1 MGDNR
6 VFKVIRNRYEEFFR
20 LSPKVNS
27 EYGKMSRLITEERY
41 AEFFTTVM
49 ADPEIDRETKAL
61 VALLSTGCRISE
73 VLSIE
78 VNQLNFQASRVER
91 VYILKKRKRD
101 LRLNKPLIPVV
112 VEFLKEFTQGREGTE
127 KVLSFT
133 SRHQPFRRLEKY
145 FGLHPH
151 DLRHAFVS
159 YFLSRSKSLE
169 KITAIQGWSSVSMA
183 YTYAN
188 VDTAKEVDD
197 FYKDVA

>member
-6 VFKVIRNRYEEFFR
+6 IFKTIRTRYEEFFR
-20 LSPKVNS
+20 MSPKVNS
-27 EYGKMSRLITEERY
+27 EYGKMSKLIIEEKY
-41 AEFFTTVM
+41 AEFFKTVV
-49 ADPEIDRETKAL
+49 ADSEIDPDSKAL

-73 VLSIE
+73 VLSMEI
-78 VNQLNFQASRVER
+78 NQINFQASRVDR
-91 VYILKKRKRD
+91 VFILKKRKRD

-112 VEFLKEFTQGREGTE
+112 LDFLKEYTEGRNPEE
-127 KVLSFT
+127 KIVNLT
-133 SRHQPFRRLEKY
+133 SRHQAFRRLEKY

-159 YFLSRSKSLE
+159 YSLSRSKSLE

-197 FYKDVA
+197 FFKDVA